1 MKKVYFLALLA
12 LASQRVALASND
24 TDGPSGI
31 QSRATALTRTM
42 AEKARLDEG
51 QYLKV
56 KQLNLRMLT
65 EMDDLKTRFAADPA
79 IMDQQLAS
87 AQSRYE
93 MELASLLRP
102 AQFAVYQQARSSM
115 TALGGTR

>member
-1 MKKVYFLALLA
+1 MKKVYLLALLA
-12 LASQRVALASND
+12 LSASTVVLASND
-24 TDGPSGI
+24 SEGPSGI

-42 AEKARLDEG
+42 AEKAKLDEG

-65 EMDDLKTRFAADPA
+65 EADDLKTRFAADPA

-87 AQSRYE
+87 AQARYE
-93 MELASLLRP
+93 TELASLLRP
-102 AQFAVYQQARSSM
+102 TQYAVYQQSRSGM

>member
-1 MKKVYFLALLA
+1 MNKVYFLALLA
-12 LASQRVALASND
+12 VGTQGVALASND
-24 TDGPSGI
+24 TDGPGAI
-31 QSRATALTRTM
+31 QARATTLTRTM
-42 AEKARLDEG
+42 SEKARLDEG

-79 IMDQQLAS
+79 VMDQQLAN
-87 AQSRYE
+87 AQTRYE
-93 MELASLLRP
+93 LELSSLLRP
-102 AQFAVYQQARSSM
+102 AQFAVYQQSRSSM